1 MPSGVHQ
8 QKVELPIQHVWS
20 FVNDMNNWAPL
31 VPGYTE
37 HTILSDKQSTWKFK
51 GEVGI
56 VQKTVHLQVDIT
68 SWQKPSKITFN
79 LTGLNENVKGDGYFE
94 AHQIKGNL
102 TNITGCINITAK
114 GLKSPL
120 INSVLKSFVPRTTKA
135 LTEAVVH
142 KLQET
147 KVAAAT

>member
-8 QKVELPIQHVWS
+8 QQVKLPIQYVWS
-20 FVNDMNNWAPL
+20 FVSDMNNWAPL
-31 VPGYTE
+31 VPGYME
-37 HTILSDKQSTWKFK
+37 HSILTDTQSTWTFK

-94 AHQIKGNL
+94 AHHVKENV
-102 TNITGCINITAK
+102 TNITGCINISAK
-114 GLKSPL
+114 GLTGSV
-120 INSVLKSFVPRTTKA
+120 INPILKSFVPKTTKQ
-135 LTEAVVH
+135 LTKAVVH
-142 KLQET
+142 KMKESQV
-147 KVAAAT
+147 VAAT